1 MADSRFGFSGLNY
14 ATQGNKNNSF
24 GVFNKLS
31 QDGLIV
37 PYRVKSIVL
46 TESHPRF
53 KELGEWN
60 GLGVVEI
67 DSIIQPKTKKGPLP
81 TARPLNPNNKKYPLI
96 NEIVYVLKLP
106 NTDLNDSTSGE
117 DLYYIDIVGLWNH
130 PHHNAFPSNPDAL
143 PPNQSQ
149 DYIQTQA
156 GSVRRVTDSGS
167 EIDLGNTFKEKPN
180 IHPLLPFEGDVIVE
194 GRFGNSIRLG
204 STVVNKQT
212 NQGQNNWSQGPLFPG
227 DPITIIRNGQDP
239 NSSDEGWIPITEEV
253 NNDISS
259 IYVTSTQTI
268 PINVL
273 PKTDFYSYKSTPP
286 KGYNQYNDSQ
296 IILNSGRLLFNTKKD
311 HILLSSAK
319 SINLSAIDSVNIDV
333 TGDFIVQITGKTY
346 LGSKEATEP
355 LVLGNELVNKLDV
368 LVDTLIN
375 FFDIAKSTTSTE
387 SGTLLGQFN
396 IISKQASSTLK
407 ELKKNLNQVKSK
419 SNYTV

>member
-143 PPNQSQ
+143 PANQSQ
-149 DYIQTQA
+149 D
-156 GSVRRVTDSGS
+156 
-167 EIDLGNTFKEKPN
+167 
-180 IHPLLPFEGDVIVE
+180 
-194 GRFGNSIRLG
+194 
-204 STVVNKQT
+204 
-212 NQGQNNWSQGPLFPG
+212 
-227 DPITIIRNGQDP
+227 
-239 NSSDEGWIPITEEV
+239 
-253 NNDISS
+253 
-259 IYVTSTQTI
+259 
-268 PINVL
+268 
-273 PKTDFYSYKSTPP
+273 
-286 KGYNQYNDSQ
+286 
-296 IILNSGRLLFNTKKD
+296 
-311 HILLSSAK
+311 
-319 SINLSAIDSVNIDV
+319 
-333 TGDFIVQITGKTY
+333 
-346 LGSKEATEP
+346 
-355 LVLGNELVNKLDV
+355 
-368 LVDTLIN
+368 
-375 FFDIAKSTTSTE
+375 
-387 SGTLLGQFN
+387 
-396 IISKQASSTLK
+396 
-407 ELKKNLNQVKSK
+407 
-419 SNYTV
+419 